1 MLEINDYQYLAEKMS
16 DKFGVKIFI
25 QNDKNEDDSD
35 EDFFYSILNQLER
48 LFIDGQ
54 IMFEHGID
62 VTDFSNKYDD
72 VISCLFN
79 KFYKSTASF
88 GCVYNYLLNKEDI
101 IEGKVFQYIGISGN
115 EYNITDDKTLYQ
127 AIRRMEMLGEEAP
140 PYEIDDDEDYEQ
152 EEEYN

>member
-152 EEEYN
+152 DEEYN